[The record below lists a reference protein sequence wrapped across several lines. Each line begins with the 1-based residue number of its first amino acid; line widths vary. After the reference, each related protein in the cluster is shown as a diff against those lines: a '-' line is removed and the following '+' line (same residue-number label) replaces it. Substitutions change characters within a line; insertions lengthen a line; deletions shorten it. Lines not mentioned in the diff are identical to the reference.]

1 MQTFKL
7 FRGDQAREVSG
18 YVVVDDSGESI
29 GKVEGL
35 WIDPST
41 DGVEFVGVQGE
52 GSNKVH
58 VVPAAEIQMAEN
70 GSTLRIQYPANFI
83 KKAPDFSPGVE
94 LSELEKEEINSY
106 FGRTIALQRL
116 SSIEESRPEQA
127 IQTPTKDEE
136 SRDGRLTP
144 PANRLDIE
152 RAEQAFFNQE
162 GSVTD
167 TIGEVDAGPELRR
180 SQQEAK
186 ARNREDRIKL
196 GSSD

>member
-7 FRGDQAREVSG
+7 FKGSQAGEVSG
-18 YVVVDDSGESI
+18 YVVVDDRGESI

-52 GSNKVH
+52 GANKVH
-58 VVPAAEIQMAEN
+58 VVPVAEIQMAEN
-70 GSTLRIQYPANFI
+70 GGTLRIQYPANFI

-106 FGRTIALQRL
+106 FGRTIALQRV

-127 IQTPTKDEE
+127 IQTPTKTEE
-136 SRDGRLTP
+136 
-144 PANRLDIE
+144 
-152 RAEQAFFNQE
+152 
-162 GSVTD
+162 
-167 TIGEVDAGPELRR
+167 ELRHGR
-180 SQQEAK
+180 
-186 ARNREDRIKL
+186 
-196 GSSD
+196 